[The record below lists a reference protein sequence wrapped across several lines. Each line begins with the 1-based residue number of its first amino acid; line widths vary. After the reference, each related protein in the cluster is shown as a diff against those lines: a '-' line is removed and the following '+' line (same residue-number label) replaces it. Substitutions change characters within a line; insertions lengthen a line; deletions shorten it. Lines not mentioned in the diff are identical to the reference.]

1 MNKYFYSLIV
11 FAFLFVANVNPLQA
25 QEEEKKEVEQGWK
38 SGAGIGLDF
47 AQLFQLNPKQ
57 GAGLNRVGFG
67 GATNIF
73 ANYRKDRLAWD
84 NLGSWQFGIQRLGA
98 GVIAQGTNTASI
110 PFQKS
115 IDELRLNSKIG
126 YATSETSNFFYAADF
141 SFLSQVTPTYDNA
154 DYAGNF
160 LSDVFGNSRQLSKLF
175 SPATVV
181 LSLGMNYKPNDKLSI
196 YYSPLGA
203 KWIIVADDAIAA
215 RGVHG
220 NPVEGEL
227 GPDGLFINY
236 ENVDSQ
242 LGSLL
247 KINYADKY
255 FEDKATFTSV
265 LSLYSNYLNNPE
277 NIDVDWTNE
286 FAVAIVKGLQLAVT
300 VNVFYDDDVNVQIT
314 DNDLPNGVK
323 PFLGK
328 RVSLTQQLLIK
339 YNLTF

>member
-1 MNKYFYSLIV
+1 MNKYLYSFVV
-11 FAFLFVANVNPLQA
+11 FIILLAGNINPVVA
-25 QEEEKKEVEQGWK
+25 QEEEKKIEEGWK

-57 GAGLNRVGFG
+57 GAGLNRIGLG
-67 GATNIF
+67 GATNFF

-84 NLGSWQFGIQRLGA
+84 NQASWQFGVQRLGA
-98 GVIAQGTNTASI
+98 GIVAQGPNTDKV

-115 IDELRLNSKIG
+115 IDELRINSKVG
-126 YATSETSNFFYAADF
+126 YATSENSNFFYAADF
-141 SFLSQVTPTYDNA
+141 SFLSQLTPTYDNP

-160 LSDVFGNSRQLSKLF
+160 LSDVFGNSRELSKLF
-175 SPATVV
+175 SPATIV
-181 LSLGMNYKPNDKLSI
+181 LSLGMNYKPSEKLSI

-227 GPDGLFINY
+227 GPDGLFLDFK
-236 ENVDSQ
+236 NVDNQ
-242 LGSLL
+242 FGSLL
-247 KINYADKY
+247 KFNYADKY
-255 FEDKATFTSV
+255 FAEKATFTSV
-265 LSLYSNYLNNPE
+265 LSLYSNYLKNPE
-277 NIDVDWTNE
+277 NIDIDWTNE
-286 FAVAIVKGLQLAVT
+286 FAVSIVKGLQLAVT

-314 DNDLPNGVK
+314 DKDLPNGVK

-328 RVSLTQQLLIK
+328 RVSLTEQLLIK
-339 YNLTF
+339 YSLTF